1 MCGEFSVFRCLQ
13 GRGDCAFRLPN
24 RVKRTLPDPGAGKA

>member
-1 MCGEFSVFRCLQ
+1 MCGSLVLFPCSQ

-24 RVKRTLPDPGAGKA
+24 RVERTLPDPGAGKA